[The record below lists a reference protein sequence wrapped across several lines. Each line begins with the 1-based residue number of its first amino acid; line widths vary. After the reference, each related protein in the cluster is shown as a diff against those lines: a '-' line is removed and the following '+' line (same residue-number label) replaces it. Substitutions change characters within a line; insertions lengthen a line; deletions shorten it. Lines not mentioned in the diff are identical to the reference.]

1 MQTQL
6 AERNYTE
13 ALSALAALRDA
24 VDTFFNDVMVN
35 AEDPALRKQPPGPA
49 RRAASADEL
58 RRGHFEARR
67 LMRHTM
73 PTSANKKLVI
83 LDRDGVINVD
93 SDAFIKSPD
102 EWVAIPGSL
111 EAIARLNQAGY
122 RVAIAS
128 NQSGIG
134 RGLFDMAAL
143 NAMHQKMNRAAAA
156 VGGRIDAVFFCPH
169 TARRQCE
176 CRKPKPGMLKKIV
189 ERFEID
195 PEDTPMVGD
204 SLRDLQAGAALGFA
218 PHLVLTGKGEK
229 TLAAGDLPPK
239 VRRCTTTCAPS
250 RSTSSP
256 TITTDARPSPRP
268 LNPMELT
275 TPMRFI
281 RSLLLLVYFVV
292 LHGAV
297 RDRVLHRVP
306 VHARRKALLDGR
318 RLVQVDASS

>member
-1 MQTQL
+1 
-6 AERNYTE
+6 
-13 ALSALAALRDA
+13 
-24 VDTFFNDVMVN
+24 
-35 AEDPALRKQPPGPA
+35 
-49 RRAASADEL
+49 L
-58 RRGHFEARR
+58 RRGHFETCR

-73 PTSANKKLVI
+73 PTNTNKKLVV

-143 NAMHQKMNRAAAA
+143 NAMHEKMNRAAAA

-169 TARRQCE
+169 TQEDECE
-176 CRKPKPGMLKKIV
+176 CRKPKPGMLQQIV

-195 PEDTPMVGD
+195 PADTPMVGD

-218 PHLVLTGKGEK
+218 LHLVLTGKGRK
-229 TLAAGDLPPK
+229 TLAAGNLPPNTK
-239 VRRCTTTCAPS
+239 VHDDLRT
-250 RSTSSP
+250 
-256 TITTDARPSPRP
+256 
-268 LNPMELT
+268 
-275 TPMRFI
+275 F
-281 RSLLLLVYFVV
+281 
-292 LHGAV
+292 
-297 RDRVLHRVP
+297 
-306 VHARRKALLDGR
+306 ALDFLAAHHD
-318 RLVQVDASS
+318 